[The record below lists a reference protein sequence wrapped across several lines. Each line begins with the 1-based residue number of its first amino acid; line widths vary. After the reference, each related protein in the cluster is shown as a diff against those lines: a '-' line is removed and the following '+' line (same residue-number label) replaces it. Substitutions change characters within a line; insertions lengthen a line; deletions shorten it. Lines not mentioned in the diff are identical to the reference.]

1 MIIEILKRSMI
12 GVAFGGIATF
22 IALTIMKFN
31 HIDGTIS
38 EVWMHMLASFIIG
51 IYFGLSSFIYE
62 HDKWS
67 PLKKMVI
74 HFSFSIIVYFTVALT
89 VGWIPF
95 NFLSIL
101 IGILLFIISYSI
113 YWTGFYLYF
122 KKMEDTMNKHL
133 KK

>member
-1 MIIEILKRSMI
+1 MIIEILKRSMTGI
-12 GVAFGGIATF
+12 AFGGIATF

-38 EVWMHMLASFIIG
+38 EVWMHMLASMIIG
-51 IYFGLSSFIYE
+51 IYFGLASFIYE
-62 HDKWS
+62 SDTWS
-67 PLKKMVI
+67 PLKKVVI
-74 HFSFSIIVYFTVALT
+74 HFCLSIIVYFIVALT

-95 NFLSIL
+95 NFLSIM
-101 IGILLFIISYSI
+101 IGTFMFIIVYGI
-113 YWTGFYLYF
+113 YWTGSYLYF